1 MKRFLTS
8 LALLLC
14 ATLAASAQPPVTG
27 GSPLKN
33 RFDSLG
39 RKTGY
44 WTEESPSSVAC
55 LFYRDGLKNGLARF
69 YNKTPVGNFL
79 TAVGS
84 YSDGHESGQWMHFF
98 ENGRSVAIVRDSISV
113 SADHDLCWQV
123 FPGVMQR
130 GEPVL
135 SCHAAF
141 YDESGFIRAEGR
153 GLYYEGP
160 SFFETFQRTGV
171 WIFYNPDGSSFR
183 GRYCPPDRRNAE
195 YSDQGSFELLDEYGN
210 ILRKKQ
216 NSEYDAFYI
225 IQQPTNNQTLAET
238 NDENHLNNKII
249 FPHNTV
255 TAVRNPSYI
264 SIDQSTG
271 IEINTGSTM
280 FEIAGDD
287 NAKQLFEFLS
297 SNETGTL
304 VEWVHAK
311 IGTEKSGRNIVGTN
325 HLKASTSIGGYLKF
339 YNYHI
344 RDIAVR

>member
-14 ATLAASAQPPVTG
+14 AALAVSAQPPVSSD
-27 GSPLKN
+27 SPLKN

-44 WTEESPSSVAC
+44 WTEESPSSIAC
-55 LFYRDGLKNGLARF
+55 LFYRDGLKDGLARF

-135 SCHAAF
+135 SCHAVF

-153 GLYYEGP
+153 GIYYEGP

-171 WIFYNPDGSSFR
+171 WIFYNPDGSSR
-183 GRYCPPDRRNAE
+183 HSSGLASGSSTTPTAPLSAADTARPTEGTPNTQTRALSNCSTNRRRI
-195 YSDQGSFELLDEYGN
+195 YGSRADDGMNYLHELKMRDN
-210 ILRKKQ
+210 
-216 NSEYDAFYI
+216 D
-225 IQQPTNNQTLAET
+225 IQKT
-238 NDENHLNNKII
+238 K
-249 FPHNTV
+249 
-255 TAVRNPSYI
+255 
-264 SIDQSTG
+264 
-271 IEINTGSTM
+271 
-280 FEIAGDD
+280 
-287 NAKQLFEFLS
+287 
-297 SNETGTL
+297 
-304 VEWVHAK
+304 
-311 IGTEKSGRNIVGTN
+311 
-325 HLKASTSIGGYLKF
+325 
-339 YNYHI
+339 
-344 RDIAVR
+344 